1 MDQYRHSE
9 HLMYLRYLKMDNV
22 DKSIQSELKTKLNAA
37 FVKSNDFAGAISKDG
52 YRSFIKDYNW
62 GSNQYK
68 SNYGVTF
75 ALWAKQNLDAVN
87 SAKYK
92 AASEEY
98 LHYIHGVNPFGV
110 VYLTNM
116 KSYGATKSITSI
128 YHGWF
133 EDGNKKWDYVSD
145 STVGPAPGYL
155 AGGPNSSYKWDACC
169 DNNSCGGAANNA
181 ICLSETLPV
190 GEPNAKMYK
199 DFNTSWPLNSWEIT
213 EPSDGYQVSYI
224 RLLSHFVKKNGPSL
238 ALPQVKNT
246 VNSSPQFRVSFSGNN
261 LLISSN
267 KPVSTLSVFD
277 VQQRRVLQQNN
288 LSENATLDASKLAPG
303 VYFVKMS
310 SGGSFAT
317 QSIVKTIR

>member
-1 MDQYRHSE
+1 MVIAP
-9 HLMYLRYLKMDNV
+9 LLR
-22 DKSIQSELKTKLNAA
+22 I
-37 FVKSNDFAGAISKDG
+37 I
-52 YRSFIKDYNW
+52 I
-62 GSNQYK
+62 
-68 SNYGVTF
+68 
-75 ALWAKQNLDAVN
+75 
-87 SAKYK
+87 
-92 AASEEY
+92 
-98 LHYIHGVNPFGV
+98 
-110 VYLTNM
+110 
-116 KSYGATKSITSI
+116 
-128 YHGWF
+128 
-133 EDGNKKWDYVSD
+133 
-145 STVGPAPGYL
+145 
-155 AGGPNSSYKWDACC
+155 
-169 DNNSCGGAANNA
+169 GAANNA

-261 LLISSN
+261 LVISSN

-277 VQQRRVLQQNN
+277 VQQRLVLQQNN